1 MQRDRVRRT
10 ALAVAVLSAVGAIA
24 ASAGAA
30 PTAIRALATGGAQAF
45 GDTGASATGDSGT
58 TGATGTTGDT
68 GITTTTGA
76 TGVTG
81 DTGITGTTGDSGTT
95 GTTGATGTTG
105 DSGTTSTTGA
115 TGTTGTTGATSTTGD
130 SGTTGTTSTTSTTS
144 TTQST
149 TQTGASGVTGPTA
162 ATGTTGPG
170 PTSLVAPVIVGSQPQ
185 PQTGISATT
194 SPPAGHKG
202 GHPVTQ
208 RRRHHRSSAGTSG
221 PTAPPPNLF
230 AGSNPLAGVLP
241 GSWYDP
247 FIVNGAAEVPQF
259 YVQSFHIPPFLLPIY
274 QAAGAAYGIPWQT
287 LAAINEVET
296 DYGTNLNVS
305 SAGAIGWMQFLPSTW
320 RRYGVDASASGVQDP
335 YNATDAIFAAAR
347 YLAAAGGTHN
357 LPGAIFAYN
366 HSHAYV
372 QSVLLRAQLLS
383 GEPSA
388 LVNSVTELAEG
399 DFPIQLSYHAS
410 YRPASASL
418 GRSAAVSTPAGI
430 GASATAP
437 SPSAIGAATASPAR
451 QTPAADIFAASNAAV
466 VAAQDGT
473 VIAIGHN
480 HTLGRFV
487 ILRNAFGDHFA
498 YGNLASVSAWYPRPK
513 RNRVSAQIL
522 STAAPAALASGPR
535 PGGTAASAGA
545 QSSGK
550 TAAPAGLFAEQHKA
564 AAAAAAAASASSLP
578 TVTLTVNLRSN
589 PVSATLFTPLAALDR
604 ATPTKAPRVPHGVL
618 SHYFTGAFGLRP
630 SQLELARLTVGSHV
644 LAGTILGRLA
654 TTSGTRQPH
663 LVFELRP
670 AGSGQSLI
678 DPRPFLDAWSQLA
691 TLDLHR
697 QSASAP
703 VYGPNLHSASAG
715 ALLLTSQVDIERI
728 VLQDTRVRLPGCER
742 AAITAGNVDRRV
754 LASLEL
760 LVIHGLD
767 PTVSGAWCSTAAHGH
782 GTPAILKTPNAIA
795 LSALNGSPA
804 VGSAA
809 SAAIAALGSL
819 HGSSRP
825 AIGERTIP
833 GQLVISFAPAHQPQ
847 ALAASASFTAGFA
860 LSTTRWSQL
869 DARLTQIREPRVPTA
884 ISKAAL
890 RVPTHR
896 AVVRIAKHP
905 PTR

>member
-1 MQRDRVRRT
+1 
-10 ALAVAVLSAVGAIA
+10 
-24 ASAGAA
+24 
-30 PTAIRALATGGAQAF
+30 
-45 GDTGASATGDSGT
+45 
-58 TGATGTTGDT
+58 
-68 GITTTTGA
+68 
-76 TGVTG
+76 
-81 DTGITGTTGDSGTT
+81 
-95 GTTGATGTTG
+95 
-105 DSGTTSTTGA
+105 
-115 TGTTGTTGATSTTGD
+115 
-130 SGTTGTTSTTSTTS
+130 
-144 TTQST
+144 
-149 TQTGASGVTGPTA
+149 
-162 ATGTTGPG
+162 
-170 PTSLVAPVIVGSQPQ
+170 VAPVIVGSQPQ

-194 SPPAGHKG
+194 PTPAGHNS
-202 GHPVTQ
+202 GHGVTQ
-208 RRRHHRSSAGTSG
+208 RRGHHASSTVTTG

-320 RRYGVDASASGVQDP
+320 RRYGVDASAAGFQDP
-335 YNATDAIFAAAR
+335 YNAADAIFAAAR

-372 QSVLLRAQLLS
+372 ESVLLRAQLLS

-418 GRSAAVSTPAGI
+418 GRSAAVGATAGI

-437 SPSAIGAATASPAR
+437 SPSAIGAATASPAG
-451 QTPAADIFAASNAAV
+451 QTPAADIFADSNAAV

-480 HTLGRFV
+480 HALGRFV

-513 RNRVSAQIL
+513 RNRASAQIL
-522 STAAPAALASGPR
+522 STATPAALASGPR
-535 PGGTAASAGA
+535 PGGTPASAGA

-550 TAAPAGLFAEQHKA
+550 TAAPAGLFAEQHN
-564 AAAAAAAASASSLP
+564 AAAAAAASAASLP
-578 TVTLTVNLRSN
+578 TVTLTVNLRSS
-589 PVSATLFTPLAALDR
+589 PVSATLFTPLEALER
-604 ATPTKAPRVPHGVL
+604 ATPAKAPRVPHGVL

-630 SQLELARLTVGSHV
+630 SQLELAPLRVGSHV

-670 AGSGQSLI
+670 AGSGQSLV

-691 TLDLHR
+691 TLELHR
-697 QSASAP
+697 QSSSAP
-703 VYGPNLHSASAG
+703 VYGPNLHSANAG

-728 VLQDTRVRLPGCER
+728 VLQDTRVSLPGCER

-767 PTVSGAWCSTAAHGH
+767 PTVSGAWCSTSAQRH

-795 LSALNGSPA
+795 LRALNGSPA

-819 HGSSRP
+819 RGSSRP

-833 GQLVISFAPAHQPQ
+833 GPLVISFAPAHQPQ

-869 DARLTQIREPRVPTA
+869 DARLSQIREPRVPTA
-884 ISKAAL
+884 ISKVAL
-890 RVPTHR
+890 RAPTHG
-896 AVVRIAKHP
+896 AIARIAKHRP
-905 PTR
+905 AR